1 LINDEKEGTN
11 CALFFLY
18 ICLNIGKM
26 INSVRNTVLSILN
39 KNNYGYISPSDFN
52 LYAYQAQMEMYEE
65 YYSNY
70 NKTVNAENM
79 RSSGTD
85 YADISKP
92 IGETMESFLVS
103 DFLVPQFTSNLAPT
117 NSYFYPSLVTVG
129 NTAYMISKIK
139 VYTKKKVSGSTN
151 GMMFASLID
160 SSKNFISLGVS
171 VYDIVLN
178 VTTKK
183 STFVTAVDVTTLTLA
198 DNTFPTIGDDYIIY
212 SYKDYSEAEKVS
224 NSKIDMLNSSM
235 LTAPSLI
242 YPAYTI
248 VGELIN
254 MYPLTTWSY
263 GAVKADYFRHPK
275 APKWTYITLGG
286 GEPIFDQSQPD
297 YQDFE
302 LPLEDEF
309 KLVMKI
315 CQYCGISIRE
325 NEVTQFGMAQEQHEQ
340 PTFSMQQ

>member
-1 LINDEKEGTN
+1 
-11 CALFFLY
+11 
-18 ICLNIGKM
+18 M

-52 LYAYQAQMEMYEE
+52 LFATQAQMEMYEE

-79 RSSGTD
+79 RSSGAD

-92 IGETMESFLVS
+92 IGETMESFLIS
-103 DFLVPQFTSNLAPT
+103 DFLVPQVSTGFGS
-117 NSYFYPSLVTVG
+117 SYFYPSLVTVG
-129 NTAYMISKIK
+129 NTAYMINKIK
-139 VYTKKKVSGSTN
+139 VYTKKKTN
-151 GMMFASLID
+151 GTATAVLAGSLVD
-160 SSKNFISLGVS
+160 SSQDFVSLGVS
-171 VYDIVLN
+171 VYDIVVN

-183 STFVTAVDVTTLTLA
+183 SSIVTSVAATTLTLT
-198 DNTFPTIGDDYIIY
+198 DNIFLSVGNSYIIY
-212 SYKDYSEAEKVS
+212 SYKDFSEAEKVS
-224 NSKIDMLNSSM
+224 NSKIDLLNNSI

-248 VGELIN
+248 VGDLIN
-254 MYPLTTWSY
+254 MHPLTTWSY

-286 GEPIFDQSQPD
+286 GEPVFDQSQPD

-325 NEVTQFGMAQEQHEQ
+325 SEVTQFGMAQEQHEQ